1 MILLRPRILKMER
14 WRQLPTQ
21 LKQRLKKTAFR
32 ILRIPMWKTRRSK
45 YSPSTGVS
53 RREKSIRPENTISGR
68 LHTPLSPSRELT
80 EDTKRPNRKPG
91 LVLFREAEESCHQ
104 DQCRRHNPSQ
114 NCLPELINM
123 ENRLQKCRLDQCSR
137 ESLLRSLP
145 QVLFKEGN
153 LV

>member
-32 ILRIPMWKTRRSK
+32 TLRIPMWKTRRLK

-114 NCLPELINM
+114 NCLPELINT
-123 ENRLQKCRLDQCSR
+123 ENMLQKCRLDQCSR
-137 ESLLRSLP
+137 ESLLRSLS
-145 QVLFKEGN
+145 
-153 LV
+153 